1 MVNRKSEQGD
11 AAIEAIKKESESDAK
26 IEWVGC
32 DMGSLKQVKEV
43 FTKMRERE
51 ERLDLVRSLPITW
64 RGCVLTGIV
73 DIVGR
78 HQCKPIP

>member
-1 MVNRKSEQGD
+1 MVNRKAEQGD

-51 ERLDLVRSLPITW
+51 ERLDLARSLPIT
-64 RGCVLTGIV
+64 
-73 DIVGR
+73 
-78 HQCKPIP
+78 

>member
-11 AAIEAIKKESESDAK
+11 AAIDAIKKESESDAK
-26 IEWVGC
+26 VEWVGC

-51 ERLDLVRSLPITW
+51 ERLDLVRSYSPKVARVW
-64 RGCVLTGIV
+64 C
-73 DIVGR
+73 
-78 HQCKPIP
+78 

>member
-11 AAIEAIKKESESDAK
+11 AAIDAIKKESDPDAK

-32 DMGSLKQVKEV
+32 DMASLKQVKEV

-51 ERLDLVRSLPITW
+51 ERLDLVCSYPPKAT
-64 RGCVLTGIV
+64 VVVT
-73 DIVGR
+73 VGDW
-78 HQCKPIP
+78 C